1 MSNADFSG
9 SNLTAQYFNGLNS
22 CNANYNNATLVGVTF
37 AGGGC
42 GFGGSTFVG
51 ANLSFSIWHNNMNA
65 QNVDFSGANLTATK
79 FLRAN
84 LTGATF
90 EGATLTEVTWVSES
104 NPSEGSTCPDG
115 TTARSH
121 DDTCIGHLTPAAS

>member
-1 MSNADFSG
+1 MSNANFSG
-9 SNLTAQYFNGLNS
+9 SNLTSQFFNNVNS
-22 CNANYNNATLVGVTF
+22 CNANLNDATLVGVNF
-37 AGGGC
+37 VGGSC

-51 ANLSFSIWHNNMNA
+51 ANLSFSIWSNNMNA
-65 QNVDFSGANLTATK
+65 QNVDFSGANLTGTK
-79 FLRAN
+79 FFRAN

-90 EGATLTEVTWVSES
+90 EGATLTEVTWVSGS

-121 DDTCIGHLTPAAS
+121 GDTCDGHLTPAAS